1 MSTDS
6 CPADFELT
14 PEDWTAVNAAHF
26 FDSPLYREATR
37 KGRFV
42 GGALFAALAA
52 LSFVQG
58 SGETALL
65 FAIGVVAF
73 PLVIGPL
80 QRRAQRTS
88 LRKLGDQGIAHGTF
102 GRHRVEVR
110 EAGLFHGTDAYES
123 IIRWHA
129 IDRVVEKAGH
139 FFVYIGPNAFIPIP
153 VTGFPD
159 AEKLRRFADAFY
171 DRIALAR
178 EERAVA
184 ERGSQ
189 RPSSAR
195 AQSDRS
201 ALTGSA

>member
-1 MSTDS
+1 
-6 CPADFELT
+6 
-14 PEDWTAVNAAHF
+14 
-26 FDSPLYREATR
+26 
-37 KGRFV
+37 
-42 GGALFAALAA
+42 
-52 LSFVQG
+52 
-58 SGETALL
+58 
-65 FAIGVVAF
+65 
-73 PLVIGPL
+73 
-80 QRRAQRTS
+80 
-88 LRKLGDQGIAHGTF
+88 
-102 GRHRVEVR
+102 
-110 EAGLFHGTDAYES
+110 
-123 IIRWHA
+123 
-129 IDRVVEKAGH
+129 
-139 FFVYIGPNAFIPIP
+139 